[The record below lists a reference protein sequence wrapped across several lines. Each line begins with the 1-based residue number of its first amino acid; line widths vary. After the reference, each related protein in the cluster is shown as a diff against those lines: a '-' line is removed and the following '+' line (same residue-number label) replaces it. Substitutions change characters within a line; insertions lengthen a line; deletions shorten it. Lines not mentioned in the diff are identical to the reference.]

1 MIIMIMIIVIIII
14 IIMVMITIASGHLST
29 GCLRPTQWLDLLFLL
44 LPYSS
49 HSTGLNMIIMTVII
63 TVTINGRFDYYLIP
77 CLVAAASWC
86 LLVCSS
92 RLYLGMHRY
101 PYNTAAGMIL
111 LLAVA

>member
-1 MIIMIMIIVIIII
+1 
-14 IIMVMITIASGHLST
+14 MITIASGHLST
-29 GCLRPTQWLDLLFLL
+29 GCLRPTQWLDSLFLL

-49 HSTGLNMIIMTVII
+49 HSTGLNMIIITVIITLLII